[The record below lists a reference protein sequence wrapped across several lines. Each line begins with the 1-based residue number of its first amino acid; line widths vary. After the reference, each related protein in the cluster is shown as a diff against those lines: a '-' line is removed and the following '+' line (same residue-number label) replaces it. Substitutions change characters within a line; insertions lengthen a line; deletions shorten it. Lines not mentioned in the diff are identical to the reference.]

1 MYRTGRINYSRKK
14 INLDAWLGPG
24 RAFSYLYITVLEIQ
38 TKICIQTKTIKDG
51 IILINY
57 FHLKFTSLANH

>member
-38 TKICIQTKTIKDG
+38 TKICIQTKTI
-51 IILINY
+51 ILINY
-57 FHLKFTSLANH
+57 FHLKFKSLANH